1 MNYLIK
7 KTETLKILGC
17 TIFMVTS
24 LFVATLGRSG
34 VVEAQ
39 PVTNTPNQVT
49 STGSNRDYSGLV
61 KCDGFIKDENNQPIP
76 GQVECNLAAI
86 ISIVQALISWF
97 FGISGSLAALLF
109 MYGGVLYL
117 SNNPSN
123 IEKARKIFTN
133 TALGISIIA
142 VAWLFVRT
150 ILDLVVDTKYLPI
163 LTNFFGN

>member
-1 MNYLIK
+1 MNNLIK
-7 KTETLKILGC
+7 KAKTLKTFGC
-17 TIFMVTS
+17 TILMVAS
-24 LFVATLGRSG
+24 LFVSTLGWGG

-39 PVTNTPNQVT
+39 PADNG
-49 STGSNRDYSGLV
+49 GSGRVEQGRVYSGLV
-61 KCDGFIKDENNQPIP
+61 KCDGFIKDENNRPLP
-76 GQVECNLAAI
+76 GEVECNLAAI
-86 ISIVQALISWF
+86 ISIVQALITWF